1 MTLSFIT
8 RKNQLSVSSVLRQRL
23 KLKMI
28 PLGNGPLDN
37 RVKGQ
42 PSAKQGHL
50 LYSELSCQKY
60 HEWGMSNSFCIIII

>member
-42 PSAKQGHL
+42 GSAKRKAR
-50 LYSELSCQKY
+50 SSIVFRAKLSKI
-60 HEWGMSNSFCIIII
+60 S